1 MANLT
6 IRGLDEAIK
15 TSLRLEAARRGHSME
30 ETARQI
36 LRSALIDPEE
46 DAGSLGSRIHQYFAE
61 VDAVERADGD
71 AAELVIPERSM
82 PRLAP
87 DFADVET

>member
-6 IRGLDEAIK
+6 IRGLDEAIMIN
-15 TSLRLEAARRGHSME
+15 LRLEAARRGHSME

-46 DAGSLGSRIHQYFAE
+46 DA
-61 VDAVERADGD
+61 
-71 AAELVIPERSM
+71 AELVIPGRSM
-82 PRLAP
+82 PRPAP
-87 DFADVET
+87 DFADIET